1 MPNRVFA
8 DAYLDAYPKNALL
21 GGGVG
26 ERRKAFRRTKMGL
39 PPEEDHGKGVS
50 DGLSRVRHP

>member
-1 MPNRVFA
+1 MQNRLFA
-8 DAYLDAYPKNALL
+8 DVYLDAYLKKALFWE
-21 GGGVG
+21 VG
-26 ERRKAFRRTKMGL
+26 ERQKVFWGTKMGL